1 MKKVILSLVVVI
13 LAITTSYG
21 QSETTESFGVRG
33 NCGMCKGTIEKAAMS
48 IDGVSSAVWD
58 SENKKI
64 ELSFD
69 ASKTDLKAIHNAIAT
84 SGYDTNL
91 VKAND
96 KSYNGLHGCCQY
108 DREMKLSS
116 VEATIE

>member
-58 SENKKI
+58 SENKKF

-69 ASKTDLKAIHNAIAT
+69 ANKTDLKAIHNAIA
-84 SGYDTNL
+84 TNL

-116 VEATIE
+116 VKATIK